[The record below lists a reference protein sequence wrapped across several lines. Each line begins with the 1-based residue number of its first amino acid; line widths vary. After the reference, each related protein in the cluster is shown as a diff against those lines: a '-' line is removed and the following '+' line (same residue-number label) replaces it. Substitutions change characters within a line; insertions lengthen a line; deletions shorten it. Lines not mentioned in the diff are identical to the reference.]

1 MLTGL
6 RYLSEAGCG
15 PLRVSTVGWRLGCLV
30 NIRVGFP
37 LFAPIEP
44 SLRGGTCHRVK
55 LVRASQVVTPG
66 GLRLSGSALASG
78 LSGLSSAREASV
90 WQVLRTW
97 AGPKRCCAALAHG
110 GTSTHL
116 HMDGATLTRRSG
128 GGAPQVG
135 TSVARGTALV
145 TAFCALARSSPR
157 MWRSPREHESACH
170 HG

>member
-1 MLTGL
+1 MS
-6 RYLSEAGCG
+6 SERQGVAPFAPSGF
-15 PLRVSTVGWRLGCLV
+15 VGWRLGCLV

-66 GLRLSGSALASG
+66 GLRLSGSALGSQV
-78 LSGLSSAREASV
+78 SAQRARAE
-90 WQVLRTW
+90 VLRTW